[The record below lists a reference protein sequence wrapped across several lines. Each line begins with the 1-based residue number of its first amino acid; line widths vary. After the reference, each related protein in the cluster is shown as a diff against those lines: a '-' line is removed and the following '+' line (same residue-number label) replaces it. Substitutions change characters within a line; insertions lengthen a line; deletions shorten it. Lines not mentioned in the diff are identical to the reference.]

1 MWERLLHID
10 RRFIYLLLFAV
21 VLLPLLLNWKLPPGY
36 TNPWTQAMYDYV
48 EKLPAGT
55 PVLVAFDFEPATSPE
70 LLPMATA
77 LTRHVMRRHLRLIA
91 MTFAPGGVLL
101 AQGVLDQVAKEEGRT
116 YGEDYVNLGYNPNA
130 QAVWLG
136 MGESI
141 KQVFITD
148 TKKNPTATL
157 PVMRGVHDYKQ
168 LGLIIDIT
176 GTGLTGGWIAFA
188 HQRFHAPV
196 AAGVTSVVAMDL
208 YPYLRTGQ
216 LVGLLN
222 GIAGAAEYEKLLNAP
237 DQGMLAM
244 PAVTAVHVL
253 MVLLVLLGNLA
264 YFASR
269 RRAAVPQPEPP
280 QPPTG
285 EEV

>member
-10 RRFIYLLLFAV
+10 RRFIYLVLFVV
-21 VLLPLLLNWKLPPGY
+21 VLAPLVLNWKLPPGY
-36 TNPWTQAMYDYV
+36 TNPWTQAMYDYI
-48 EKLPAGT
+48 EKLPADT

-77 LTRHVMRRHLRLIA
+77 LTRHIMRRHQRLIA

-101 AQGVLDQVAKEEGRT
+101 AQQVLDQVGKEEGRKN
-116 YGEDYVNLGYNPNA
+116 GEDYVNLGYNPNA
-130 QAVWLG
+130 QAVLLG
-136 MGESI
+136 MGENI
-141 KQVFITD
+141 KRVFVID
-148 TKKNPTATL
+148 TQQNPTAAL

-168 LGLIIDIT
+168 LGLIIDLT
-176 GTGLTGGWIAFA
+176 GSSSTGGWIAFA

-196 AAGVTSVVAMDL
+196 AAGATSVVAMDL
-208 YPYLRTGQ
+208 YPFLRTGQ

-253 MVLLVLLGNLA
+253 MVLLVLVGNIA

-269 RRAAVPQPEPP
+269 RRAAAPPP
-280 QPPTG
+280 QPPPG